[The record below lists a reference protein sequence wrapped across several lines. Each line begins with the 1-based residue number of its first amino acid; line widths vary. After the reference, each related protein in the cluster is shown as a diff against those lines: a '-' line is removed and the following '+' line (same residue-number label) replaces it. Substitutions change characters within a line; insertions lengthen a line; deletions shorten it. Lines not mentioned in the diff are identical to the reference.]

1 MTPTPLAT
9 IEAAE
14 TQSLGLYSGEIQQF
28 GSVWVI
34 FAGPNLPVNVA
45 WGFGSHSDGLNG
57 HLDAVEA
64 FFARHALPSRLV
76 LYSHF
81 PAWEALALRGYRLE
95 RLLHVHA
102 RSLEGL
108 PESAGAESG
117 VRVRASPP
125 DEFAALSARAFGPG
139 NGAMMA
145 RTAARPRT
153 EFFVAE
159 LEGRPASAAALSV
172 FGNVA
177 WLFSA
182 ATLPEFR
189 GQGAQTALLAARLH
203 AAKEAGALH
212 AAVVT
217 TPGSASERNV
227 QRAGFVQV
235 GARLSMV
242 RDQPSNTV

>member
-1 MTPTPLAT
+1 MPIPLAD

-14 TQSLGLYSGEIQQF
+14 TESLSLYGGEIQQF
-28 GSVWVI
+28 GRVWAI
-34 FAGPNLPVNVA
+34 FASPDLPVNVA

-81 PAWEALALRGYRLE
+81 PAWEALGVRGYRLE
-95 RLLHVHA
+95 RLLHIYA
-102 RSLEGL
+102 RPLESL
-108 PESAGAESG
+108 PEPTG
-117 VRVRASPP
+117 VSVRASPP

-139 NGAMMA
+139 NEAIMA

-153 EFFVAE
+153 EFFAAE
-159 LEGRPASAAALSV
+159 LEGRPVAAAALSV
-172 FGNVA
+172 FGHVA

-203 AAKEAGALH
+203 AAKEVGATH

-227 QRAGFVQV
+227 QRAGFVLV
-235 GARLSMV
+235 GARLNLV
-242 RDQPSNTV
+242 RDQPSSTV

>member
-1 MTPTPLAT
+1 MTPPLLAD

-14 TQSLGLYSGEIQQF
+14 TESLGLYGGELVRF
-28 GSVWVI
+28 GPVWAS
-34 FAGPNLPVNVA
+34 FADPNLPVNVA
-45 WGFGSHSDGLNG
+45 WGFGSHSDGLDR

-64 FFARHALPSRLV
+64 FFARHSLPSRLV

-81 PAWEALALRGYRLE
+81 PAWEVLSLRGYRLE
-95 RLLHVHA
+95 RMLHVHA
-102 RSLEGL
+102 RSLENL
-108 PESAGAESG
+108 PQLTG
-117 VRVRASPP
+117 VQVRASPP

-153 EFFVAE
+153 EFFAAE
-159 LEGRPASAAALSV
+159 LEGRPVSAAALSV
-172 FGNVA
+172 FGRVA

-182 ATLPEFR
+182 ATCLEFR
-189 GQGAQTALLAARLH
+189 GRGAQTALLAARLH
-203 AAKEAGALH
+203 AAKDAGALH

-227 QRAGFVQV
+227 QRAGFVLA
-235 GARLSMV
+235 GARLTLV
-242 RDQPSNTV
+242 RDQSASTV